1 MGCLLYKD
9 YNITQLTL
17 SMKTPVLI
25 PANDSIRM
33 MWRPQNQTISYSYKK
48 MNRFRG
54 IFNENLR

>member
-48 MNRFRG
+48 
-54 IFNENLR
+54 NESF

>member
-1 MGCLLYKD
+1 
-9 YNITQLTL
+9 
-17 SMKTPVLI
+17 MKTPVLI

-33 MWRPQNQTISYSYKK
+33 MWRPQNQTISYSSKT